1 MLHTSCV
8 LGVCSYW
15 PGPGAMSPAA
25 GSGERAGKGRLQCLN
40 DGAFPTRLLLT
51 RTAANVPIL
60 SSPSC
65 FLDMLGYFLDHLH
78 LGVLLND
85 GSVGGSEL
93 EEMGKSADEVSHTIS
108 VSTSALL
115 AF

>member
-1 MLHTSCV
+1 MFG
-8 LGVCSYW
+8 GVGGYTLW
-15 PGPGAMSPAA
+15 Y
-25 GSGERAGKGRLQCLN
+25 LTQYL
-40 DGAFPTRLLLT
+40 RLLELVYY
-51 RTAANVPIL
+51 TAPQ
-60 SSPSC
+60 
-65 FLDMLGYFLDHLH
+65 
-78 LGVLLND
+78 LLND

>member
-1 MLHTSCV
+1 MLWC
-8 LGVCSYW
+8 
-15 PGPGAMSPAA
+15 
-25 GSGERAGKGRLQCLN
+25 
-40 DGAFPTRLLLT
+40 
-51 RTAANVPIL
+51 
-60 SSPSC
+60 
-65 FLDMLGYFLDHLH
+65 FLDHLH

>member
-1 MLHTSCV
+1 MVRS
-8 LGVCSYW
+8 
-15 PGPGAMSPAA
+15 
-25 GSGERAGKGRLQCLN
+25 
-40 DGAFPTRLLLT
+40 PTRLLLT

-85 GSVGGSEL
+85 GSMGGSEP
-93 EEMGKSADEVSHTIS
+93 EETRKSADEVSHTNS
-108 VSTSALL
+108 VWHAVSPRVLFSRFDCPIWVV
-115 AF
+115 AFFFVAELFQIFSYFFGC

>member
-1 MLHTSCV
+1 MMVRS
-8 LGVCSYW
+8 
-15 PGPGAMSPAA
+15 
-25 GSGERAGKGRLQCLN
+25 
-40 DGAFPTRLLLT
+40 PTRLLLT

-85 GSVGGSEL
+85 GSMGGSEP
-93 EEMGKSADEVSHTIS
+93 EETRKSADEVSHTIS

>member
-1 MLHTSCV
+1 MMVRS
-8 LGVCSYW
+8 
-15 PGPGAMSPAA
+15 
-25 GSGERAGKGRLQCLN
+25 
-40 DGAFPTRLLLT
+40 PTRLLLT

-85 GSVGGSEL
+85 GSMAMGVQRARGD
-93 EEMGKSADEVSHTIS
+93 EEER
-108 VSTSALL
+108 
-115 AF
+115 

>member
-1 MLHTSCV
+1 
-8 LGVCSYW
+8 
-15 PGPGAMSPAA
+15 MSPAA
-25 GSGERAGKGRLQCLN
+25 GSGKRAGKGRLQCLN
-40 DGAFPTRLLLT
+40 DGAFPHSVTAHA

>member
-1 MLHTSCV
+1 
-8 LGVCSYW
+8 
-15 PGPGAMSPAA
+15 MSPAA
-25 GSGERAGKGRLQCLN
+25 GSGERAGKGRQQYLN
-40 DGAFPTRLLLT
+40 DGARSTRLLLT

-60 SSPSC
+60 SPSSC
-65 FLDMLGYFLDHLH
+65 FLDMLRYFLDHLH

-85 GSVGGSEL
+85 GSVGGSEP
-93 EEMGKSADEVSHTIS
+93 EETRKSADEVSHTIS

>member
-1 MLHTSCV
+1 
-8 LGVCSYW
+8 
-15 PGPGAMSPAA
+15 MSPAA
-25 GSGERAGKGRLQCLN
+25 GSGERAGKGRQQYLN
-40 DGAFPTRLLLT
+40 DGARSTRLLLT

-60 SSPSC
+60 SPFVSLPGHAVMLPGPSA
-65 FLDMLGYFLDHLH
+65 H

-85 GSVGGSEL
+85 GSMGGSEP
-93 EEMGKSADEVSHTIS
+93 EETRKSADEVSHTNS